1 MRRLLRYRPS
11 PALVISCIALFLA
24 MGGVSYGLA
33 TGSITSREIKNNTIR
48 SRDIRNRSIVGFK
61 DIRRNSIG
69 GTRVKESSLGTVPRA
84 EGVSHF
90 AVVSSAGIVA
100 RSRGLS
106 SAVRTNTGRYQ
117 VIFNR
122 DVRGCAYVATTGSI
136 GAVGP
141 PAGVAAVSSLASNV
155 NGVAVRT
162 FDTTGSFAN
171 RSFHLVVNC

>member
-33 TGSITSREIKNNTIR
+33 SGAITSREIKNNTIR
-48 SRDIRNRSIVGFK
+48 SRDIRNRSVVGFK

-84 EGVSHF
+84 DGVNHF

-106 SAVRTNTGRYQ
+106 SAVRTGQGRYQ

-122 DVRGCAYVATTGSI
+122 DVRGCAYLATLGSVGATGQGRGSVTVA
-136 GAVGP
+136 
-141 PAGVAAVSSLASNV
+141 SLASNV

-162 FDTTGSFAN
+162 FSQNGNATN